1 MPGILDLVEASK
13 RQKMYNMPEFR
24 AMPAKMIVNQSG
36 MDYFSYIIEGKIAV
50 YAKTETSAN
59 HFGSKSSSI

>member
-1 MPGILDLVEASK
+1 
-13 RQKMYNMPEFR
+13 MYNMPEFR

-36 MDYFSYIIEGKIAV
+36 MDYFSYIIEGKIAL